1 MSSVGSP
8 SVMKKLIRIDVTSD
22 TICPWCFVGKKNLE
36 KAMDATKDLYNFEV
50 KWHPFMLD
58 PSLPKE
64 GLDKNEFHRKKFGS
78 RAQTLINTVDQAFQG
93 VGYRFGSGG
102 LIGNT
107 LDSHRLIELAGRQG
121 LDKQNALVDSLMIQ
135 CSTQEKYIGDRE
147 VLLAAA
153 KSAGID
159 GAEEWIDN
167 PNSGLLEIQIEM
179 EKNAQKISGVPHFL
193 INNKYQQT
201 GAQAPDSFIQTF
213 KRAAR
218 DAEGNC

>member
-1 MSSVGSP
+1 
-8 SVMKKLIRIDVTSD
+8 
-22 TICPWCFVGKKNLE
+22 
-36 KAMDATKDLYNFEV
+36 MDATKDLYNFEV

-64 GLDKNEFHRKKFGS
+64 GLDKNEFHKKKFGS

-153 KSAGID
+153 KGAGID

-167 PNSGLLEIQIEM
+167 PNSGLLEIQVEM
-179 EKNAQKISGVPHFL
+179 EKNAQNISGVPHFL

>member
-159 GAEEWIDN
+159 GAEECIDN

-179 EKNAQKISGVPHFL
+179 EKNAQNISGVPHFL
-193 INNKYQQT
+193 INNKYQQS